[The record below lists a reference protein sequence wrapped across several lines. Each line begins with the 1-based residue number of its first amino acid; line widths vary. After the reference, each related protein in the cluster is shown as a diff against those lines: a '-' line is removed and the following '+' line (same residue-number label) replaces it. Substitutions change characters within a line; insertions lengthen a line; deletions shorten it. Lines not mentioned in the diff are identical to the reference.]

1 MLLPNTVLNISMVL
15 WLFFAESSICH
26 LSTENVKS
34 APMECPVIFKSFQEK
49 KKKKTTRMD
58 DKMAHQRMN
67 EISSCINVLSL
78 RSNMLKITF

>member
-15 WLFFAESSICH
+15 WLLFAEISICH

-49 KKKKTTRMD
+49 KKKKLPEWMTNGPP
-58 DKMAHQRMN
+58 KN
-67 EISSCINVLSL
+67 EWNLLLYKYIKS
-78 RSNMLKITF
+78 